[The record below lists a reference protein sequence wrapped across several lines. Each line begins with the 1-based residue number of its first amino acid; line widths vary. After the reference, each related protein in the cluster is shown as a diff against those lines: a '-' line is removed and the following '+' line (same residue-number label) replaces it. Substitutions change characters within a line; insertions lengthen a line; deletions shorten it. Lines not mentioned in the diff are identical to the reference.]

1 MAFPV
6 TATFKPAPDGTV
18 FIVSGGPTRNWM
30 VSNTSPAVMPA
41 TMTAFQP
48 CSGTSRSISRA
59 TATMPQSIG
68 SSAWSNR

>member
-1 MAFPV
+1 
-6 TATFKPAPDGTV
+6 
-18 FIVSGGPTRNWM
+18 M

-48 CSGTSRSISRA
+48 CSGTSRSISKA
-59 TATMPQSIG
+59 TATMPQSMG